1 MANHIVLGE
10 KDKVKVI
17 LRTGSIDGAPC
28 DPIAS
33 HNEIANN
40 HGQSK
45 FGWVGR
51 PFSASAFDL
60 ILKALRHQP
69 EFVLV
74 RRSGESWDVFSATLK
89 DMELSP
95 CQIDSRLVPRYY
107 HHLIR
112 DVRIWF
118 TIGLFKRDSTP
129 INKLR
134 SIALT
139 SNGRCLLDVLQ
150 SCRTSLMVAEQLN

>member
-1 MANHIVLGE
+1 MANRIILG
-10 KDKVKVI
+10 DKVKVV
-17 LRTGSIDGAPC
+17 LRIGSIDSAPC
-28 DPIAS
+28 DPISS

-40 HGQSK
+40 HDQSK

-51 PFSASAFDL
+51 PFSASAFNL
-60 ILKALRHQP
+60 ILKELRHQP

-74 RRSGESWDVFSATLK
+74 RRSAESWEVYSAKLK

-112 DVRIWF
+112 DIRIWF
-118 TIGLFKRDSTP
+118 TIGLFEKNSAP
-129 INKLR
+129 IEKLR
-134 SIALT
+134 SISLV
-139 SNGRCLLDVLQ
+139 SNGRCLLDVLK
-150 SCRTSLMVAEQLN
+150 SCRTSLMVAERRD